1 MITTDIRHTVN
12 EYEGEEQII
21 VYLRNFVFFFLLQ
34 KSHLEPYNYI

>member
-12 EYEGEEQII
+12 KGEEQII
-21 VYLRNFVFFFLLQ
+21 VYLRNFVFFLLQ